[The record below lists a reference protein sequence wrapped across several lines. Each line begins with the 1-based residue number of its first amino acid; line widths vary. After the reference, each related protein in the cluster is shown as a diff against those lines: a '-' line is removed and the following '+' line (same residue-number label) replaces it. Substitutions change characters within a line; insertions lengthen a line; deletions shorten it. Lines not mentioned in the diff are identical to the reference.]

1 MKCKKAKGFLGIILA
16 LGMIAGIQCKTYAE
30 WAQVTAVLPA
40 TEKTVSSEYALF
52 KPTEM
57 YGSVSNVSAYPIKF
71 QAMGANSINGQ
82 KYQVCYM
89 NINVGQESTIPVN
102 SNYNYQSI
110 TLTGW
115 NINSAV
121 KGCIGYGYIED

>member
-71 QAMGANSINGQ
+71 QAIGSNNTTSSGEVVAEI
-82 KYQVCYM
+82 
-89 NINVGQESTIPVN
+89 NINVGRESTIPVN
-102 SNYNYQSI
+102 SNYNYQKI